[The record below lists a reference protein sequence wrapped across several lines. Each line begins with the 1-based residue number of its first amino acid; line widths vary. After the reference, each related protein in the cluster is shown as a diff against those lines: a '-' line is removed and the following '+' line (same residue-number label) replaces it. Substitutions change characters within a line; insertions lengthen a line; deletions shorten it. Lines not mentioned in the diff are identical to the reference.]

1 MNKKKIWAATALAGV
16 AISLGTAGIASA
28 HGFGGAKGKGLSTV
42 LSGLVSKGTLT
53 QAQADAINKGLDD
66 LRATAQA
73 DRDAKRAADLKVIT
87 DTLGI
92 TAADLQTRLKAG
104 DSLATIAGAK
114 KDALIT
120 AIVAAKTK
128 DIDAAVTAGK
138 LTAAQATTMK
148 ANLKDRVTK
157 MVEATPGKGP
167 RMGGDNDGDMDG
179 DMGMGPNLGPNMAP
193 NTGTNGVPN
202 LGMGNG
208 FGGHGP
214 RH

>member
-1 MNKKKIWAATALAGV
+1 MMNKKKIWAATALAGV
-16 AISLGTAGIASA
+16 AISLGTAGVASA
-28 HGFGGAKGKGLSTV
+28 HGFGGGKGKGLSTV

-53 QAQADAINKGLDD
+53 QSQVDAINKGLDD
-66 LRATAQA
+66 LRASVQA
-73 DRDAKRAADLKVIT
+73 DRDAKRAADIKVIT

-92 TAADLQTRLKAG
+92 TAADLQTRLQAG

-114 KDALIT
+114 KDALIA

-148 ANLKDRVTK
+148 ANLKDHVTK

-167 RMGGDNDGDMDG
+167 RMDGDNDG
-179 DMGMGPNLGPNMAP
+179 DMGMGPNMGPKMGA
-193 NTGTNGVPN
+193 NGVPN
-202 LGMGNG
+202 LGMGQG
-208 FGGHGP
+208 FRGHGRDHGNGP
-214 RH
+214 RP

>member
-16 AISLGTAGIASA
+16 AISLGTAGVASA
-28 HGFGGAKGKGLSTV
+28 HGFGGGKGKGLSTV

-53 QAQADAINKGLDD
+53 QSQVDAINKGLDD
-66 LRATAQA
+66 LRASAQA
-73 DRDAKRAADLKVIT
+73 DRDAKRAADIKVIT

-92 TAADLQTRLKAG
+92 TAADLQTRLQAG

-114 KDALIT
+114 KDALIA
-120 AIVAAKTK
+120 AIIAAKTK

-148 ANLKDRVTK
+148 ANLKDHVTK

-167 RMGGDNDGDMDG
+167 RMDGDNDG
-179 DMGMGPNLGPNMAP
+179 DMGMGPNMGPKMGA
-193 NTGTNGVPN
+193 NGVPN
-202 LGMGNG
+202 LGMGQG
-208 FGGHGP
+208 FRGHGRDHGNGP
-214 RH
+214 RP

>member
-16 AISLGTAGIASA
+16 AISLGTAGVASA
-28 HGFGGAKGKGLSTV
+28 HGFGGGKGKGLSTV

-53 QAQADAINKGLDD
+53 QSQVDAINKGLDD
-66 LRATAQA
+66 LRASAQA
-73 DRDAKRAADLKVIT
+73 DRDAKRAADIKVIT

-92 TAADLQTRLKAG
+92 TAADLQTRLQAG

-114 KDALIT
+114 KDALIA
-120 AIVAAKTK
+120 AIIAAKTK

-148 ANLKDRVTK
+148 ANLKDHVTK

-167 RMGGDNDGDMDG
+167 RMDGDNDG
-179 DMGMGPNLGPNMAP
+179 DMGMGPNMGPNMTP

-208 FGGHGP
+208 FRGHGHGP

>member
-16 AISLGTAGIASA
+16 AISLGTAGVASA
-28 HGFGGAKGKGLSTV
+28 HGFGGGKGKGLSTV

-53 QAQADAINKGLDD
+53 QSQVDAINKGLDD
-66 LRATAQA
+66 LRASAQA
-73 DRDAKRAADLKVIT
+73 DRDAKRAADIKVIT

-92 TAADLQTRLKAG
+92 TAADLQTRLQAG

-114 KDALIT
+114 KDALIA
-120 AIVAAKTK
+120 AIIAANTK

-148 ANLKDRVTK
+148 ANLKDHVTK

-167 RMGGDNDGDMDG
+167 RMDGDNDG
-179 DMGMGPNLGPNMAP
+179 DMGMGPNMGPKMGA
-193 NTGTNGVPN
+193 NGVPN
-202 LGMGNG
+202 LGMGQG
-208 FGGHGP
+208 FRGHGRDHGNGP
-214 RH
+214 RP

>member
-16 AISLGTAGIASA
+16 AISLGTAGVASA
-28 HGFGGAKGKGLSTV
+28 HGFGGGKGKGLSTV

-53 QAQADAINKGLDD
+53 QSQVDAINKGLDD
-66 LRATAQA
+66 LRASAQA
-73 DRDAKRAADLKVIT
+73 DRDAKRAADIKVIT

-92 TAADLQTRLKAG
+92 TAADLQTRLQAG

-114 KDALIT
+114 KDALIA

-148 ANLKDRVTK
+148 ANLKDHVTK

-167 RMGGDNDGDMDG
+167 RMDGDNDG
-179 DMGMGPNLGPNMAP
+179 DMGMGPNMGPKMGA
-193 NTGTNGVPN
+193 NGVPN
-202 LGMGNG
+202 LGMGQG
-208 FGGHGP
+208 FRGHGRDHGNGP
-214 RH
+214 RP

>member
-16 AISLGTAGIASA
+16 AISLGTAGVASA
-28 HGFGGAKGKGLSTV
+28 HGFGGGKGKGLSTV

-53 QAQADAINKGLDD
+53 QSQVDAINKGLDD
-66 LRATAQA
+66 LRASAQA
-73 DRDAKRAADLKVIT
+73 DRDAKRAADIKVIT

-92 TAADLQTRLKAG
+92 TAADLQTRLQAG

-114 KDALIT
+114 KDALIA

-138 LTAAQATTMK
+138 LAAAQATTMK

-167 RMGGDNDGDMDG
+167 RMDGDNDG
-179 DMGMGPNLGPNMAP
+179 DMGMGPNMGPKMGA
-193 NTGTNGVPN
+193 NGVPN
-202 LGMGNG
+202 LGMGQG
-208 FGGHGP
+208 FRGHGRDHGNGP
-214 RH
+214 RP

>member
-1 MNKKKIWAATALAGV
+1 MLFR
-16 AISLGTAGIASA
+16 S
-28 HGFGGAKGKGLSTV
+28 
-42 LSGLVSKGTLT
+42 SKGTLT
-53 QAQADAINKGLDD
+53 QSQVDAINKGLDD
-66 LRATAQA
+66 LRASAQA
-73 DRDAKRAADLKVIT
+73 DRDAKRAADIKVIT

-92 TAADLQTRLKAG
+92 TAADLQTRLQAG

-114 KDALIT
+114 KDALIA

-167 RMGGDNDGDMDG
+167 RMDGDNDG
-179 DMGMGPNLGPNMAP
+179 DMGMGPNMGPNMTP

-208 FGGHGP
+208 FRGHGHGP

>member
-1 MNKKKIWAATALAGV
+1 MNKKKIWAATALSGV
-16 AISLGTAGIASA
+16 AISLGTAGVASA
-28 HGFGGAKGKGLSTV
+28 HGFGGGKGKGLSTV

-53 QAQADAINKGLDD
+53 QSQVDAINKGLDD
-66 LRATAQA
+66 LRASAQA
-73 DRDAKRAADLKVIT
+73 DRDAKRAADIKVIT

-92 TAADLQTRLKAG
+92 TAADLQTRLQAG

-114 KDALIT
+114 KDALIA

-148 ANLKDRVTK
+148 ANLKDHVTK

-167 RMGGDNDGDMDG
+167 RMDGDNDG
-179 DMGMGPNLGPNMAP
+179 DMGMGPNMGPNMAP

>member
-1 MNKKKIWAATALAGV
+1 MNKKKIWAATALSGV
-16 AISLGTAGIASA
+16 AISLGTAGVASA
-28 HGFGGAKGKGLSTV
+28 HGFGGGKGKGLSTV

-53 QAQADAINKGLDD
+53 QSQVDAINKGLDD
-66 LRATAQA
+66 LRASAQA
-73 DRDAKRAADLKVIT
+73 DRDAKRAADIKVIT

-92 TAADLQTRLKAG
+92 TAADLQTRLQAG

-114 KDALIT
+114 KDALIA

-148 ANLKDRVTK
+148 ANLKDHVTK

-167 RMGGDNDGDMDG
+167 RMDGDNDG
-179 DMGMGPNLGPNMAP
+179 DMGMGPNMGPKMGA
-193 NTGTNGVPN
+193 NGVPN
-202 LGMGNG
+202 LGMGQG
-208 FGGHGP
+208 FRGHGRDHGNGP
-214 RH
+214 RP

>member
-16 AISLGTAGIASA
+16 AISLGTAGVASA
-28 HGFGGAKGKGLSTV
+28 HGFGGGKGKGLSTV

-53 QAQADAINKGLDD
+53 QTQVDAINKGLDD
-66 LRATAQA
+66 LRASAQA
-73 DRDAKRAADLKVIT
+73 DRDAKRAADIKVIT

-92 TAADLQTRLKAG
+92 TAADLQTRLQAG

-114 KDALIT
+114 KDALIA

-148 ANLKDRVTK
+148 ANLKDHVTK

-167 RMGGDNDGDMDG
+167 RMDGDNDG
-179 DMGMGPNLGPNMAP
+179 DMGMGPNMGPKMGA
-193 NTGTNGVPN
+193 NGVPN
-202 LGMGNG
+202 LGMGQG
-208 FGGHGP
+208 FRGHGRDHGNGP
-214 RH
+214 RP